1 MFLTAELVLTI
12 FMLAAE
18 KHKGTFLAPLG
29 IGLALFIAEL
39 AGVFFT
45 GGSLNP
51 TRSLGPCVVTGN
63 FPSEHWIYWVGP
75 LLGSL
80 VAVGFYHFI
89 KTLEYETA
97 NPGQDFNEHEHEAFD
112 FDEENTARGADIT
125 RPGVA
130 LTQNLD
136 LKPTES
142 NPMSKTSSNGIEM
155 ENLANTTSNASAA
168 RPTSPNARPIVAG
181 QHKAVRMDGSDS
193 GSSSKGAEMAYMRG
207 SDAEN
212 GTMHPGYTKQD

>member
-1 MFLTAELVLTI
+1 M
-12 FMLAAE
+12 
-18 KHKGTFLAPLG
+18 
-29 IGLALFIAEL
+29 
-39 AGVFFT
+39 
-45 GGSLNP
+45 
-51 TRSLGPCVVTGN
+51 TGN

-80 VAVGFYHFI
+80 LAVGFYHFI

-97 NPGQDFNEHEHEAFD
+97 NPGQDFNEHEHEAFE

-142 NPMSKTSSNGIEM
+142 VPMSQISSNNIPMSNVGTSSPIPT
-155 ENLANTTSNASAA
+155 ATS
-168 RPTSPNARPIVAG
+168 PHSPNARPVPV
-181 QHKAVRMDGSDS
+181 QSKEAVHPANPNMRPIRMDGSES
-193 GSSSKGAEMAYMRG
+193 ISSSKGEDVPYKHA

-212 GTMHPGYTKQD
+212 GAMHPGYFKRD